1 MALPPTW
8 YLFGSDHLP
17 HRLLLLARM
26 IDRETARQLQEEVG
40 LSSAEWRVLALICT
54 VGPASAADVGASF
67 EADRA
72 EVSRAV
78 TRLTQA
84 GLIARTQDSAN
95 RKKMILSP
103 TDAGKALYLKARGL
117 RQGYF
122 QAIMDDLSATE
133 RLDFDGALNRV
144 ALRVDDLRQDRD

>member
-1 MALPPTW
+1 MSLPPTW

-26 IDRETARQLQEEVG
+26 IDRETSRQLQDEVG
-40 LSSAEWRVLALICT
+40 LSAAEWRVLALICT
-54 VGPASAADVGASF
+54 AGPASAADVGSAF

-78 TRLTQA
+78 TRLTEAQ
-84 GLIARTQDSAN
+84 LIARAQDSAN

-103 TDAGKALYLKARGL
+103 TEAGKNLYVKARGL

-122 QAIMDDLSATE
+122 QTIMQDLNASE
-133 RLDFDGALNRV
+133 RLDFDGALNRL
-144 ALRVDDLRQDRD
+144 ALRVDELRQERN